1 MYPPPIFPVHAGVFS
16 VTLYSLVRLL
26 YCVKRYMNCDWD
38 QIRML
43 DVPGTVQFASLHLVG
58 LVSVW
63 PTLCDSM
70 KMISQ
75 YMKLCLNEKLE

>member
-1 MYPPPIFPVHAGVFS
+1 
-16 VTLYSLVRLL
+16 
-26 YCVKRYMNCDWD
+26 MNCDCD
-38 QIRML
+38 LNFISQIRML
-43 DVPGTVQFASLHLVG
+43 GTVQFASLHLVG

-75 YMKLCLNEKLE
+75 YIKLCLNEKLE